1 MRYSAEHDHKLHIAL
16 IATYPEMTKRLV
28 RLAAEND
35 VLVDNYYAS
44 FENAVKIAKRIE
56 NSVDAILTR
65 GGTGYAIKQSVDIP
79 VISIPITP
87 FDLYCSV
94 QNLDKS
100 VKEIGFINFHRKLY
114 GVEEIEKTFD
124 IKIHQ
129 MIFEKRCDI
138 EKDVDE
144 LKQMGIL
151 TVIGGNVAAE
161 YARQIGLNGIEITS
175 GEEAIHTA
183 LQETIAIVHARWKER
198 EAAERLSVAFQSI
211 SEGIVISDE
220 KKEVVLC
227 NTAAKKF
234 FEIEQDD
241 EHTDL
246 KKFLSGP
253 EISKVYTSKEAEMN
267 HIMKMNRVTTN
278 VSYIPIVL
286 EDKVLGA
293 VSKMEDITKIQQ
305 LEAQIRTKLSEK
317 GFYAKYVFDDII
329 TVSGNMNRIKEIAK
343 LYAQTKSTILIEG
356 ESGTGKEL
364 FAQSI
369 HNESPFAKGPFVA
382 VNCAAIP
389 ENLLESELFGY
400 EDGSFTGA
408 KKGGKAGLFE
418 MANNGTLFL
427 DEIGEIPTSLQARLL
442 RVLQEKEIMRVG
454 GSKVIPINVRII
466 SATNKNLKER
476 VGTGTFRE
484 DLYYRLNVFNVKIPS
499 LRERKED
506 IPVLC
511 REFSRESESKYCIEK
526 EKIFDSA
533 IMPALQ
539 EYDWPGNVRE
549 LRNVMERLD
558 IFLKG
563 SMGTNQWEDML
574 SEIFIGR
581 KECIDY
587 EDTFCTEIRR
597 GEDLKTTTAKF
608 EKQIIEKLLD
618 ENDNNQELVARILG
632 IGKTTLWRKLT
643 NQE

>member
-1 MRYSAEHDHKLHIAL
+1 MGYNGEHNQKLHIAL

-28 RLAAEND
+28 RLATESD
-35 VLVDNYYAS
+35 VIVDNYYAS
-44 FENAVKIAKRIE
+44 FENAVEIAKQIE

-65 GGTGYAIKQSVDIP
+65 GGTGYAIKQNVDIP
-79 VISIPITP
+79 VITIPITP

-94 QNLDKS
+94 QNLDHS
-100 VKEIGFINFHRKLY
+100 VREVGFINFNRKLF
-114 GVEEIEKTFD
+114 GVEEIEKTFNV
-124 IKIHQ
+124 KIIQ
-129 MIFEKRCDI
+129 MIFEKKDDI
-138 EKDVDE
+138 EKNVNE
-144 LKQMGIL
+144 MKARGIK

-227 NTAAKKF
+227 NTAAKNF
-234 FEIEQDD
+234 FEIEQD
-241 EHTDL
+241 EYTGL

-293 VSKMEDITKIQQ
+293 VSKMEDITKIQE

-317 GFYAKYVFDDII
+317 GFYAKYSFDDIV
-329 TVSGNMNRIKEIAK
+329 TVSGNMNRTKEIAK

-476 VGTGTFRE
+476 VDAGIFRE
-484 DLYYRLNVFNVKIPS
+484 DLYYRLNVFNVKIPP

-506 IPVLC
+506 LPFLC
-511 REFSRESESKYCIEK
+511 KKFIAEWESLYCAEK
-526 EKIFDSA
+526 EKVFADE
-533 IMPALQ
+533 IMPVLQ

-549 LRNVMERLD
+549 LRNIMERLD

-563 SMGTNQWEDML
+563 HMGINQWEDML
-574 SEIFIGR
+574 AEISTDKKKSVEQRDIFH
-581 KECIDY
+581 
-587 EDTFCTEIRR
+587 TEIER
-597 GEDLKTTTAKF
+597 GVDLKTITARV

-618 ENDNNQELVARILG
+618 ENDNNQERVAKLLG